1 MSFKIIFMGTPDF
14 AVPILKTLYQTGHK
28 ILDALELINN
38 DEAKFIP
45 QIEEEATY
53 AKKIEKAESKINWKS
68 DAKNI
73 VAKINALNPN
83 PGTWFKLKGLRIK
96 VTKAI
101 EVEAKG
107 LPGEIINEEFT
118 VGCLQNA
125 VQILELKKEG
135 KNKMTTK
142 EFLKGSKLEV
152 GSNLIDNV

>member
-1 MSFKIIFMGTPDF
+1 M
-14 AVPILKTLYQTGHK
+14 
-28 ILDALELINN
+28 
-38 DEAKFIP
+38 
-45 QIEEEATY
+45 
-53 AKKIEKAESKINWKS
+53 
-68 DAKNI
+68 
-73 VAKINALNPN
+73 
-83 PGTWFKLKGLRIK
+83 KGLRIK